1 MRPVTDGPAPG
12 AVWLVGAG
20 PGDPGLLTL
29 RAAGAL
35 RVADV
40 IFHDALPGRA
50 VLRLANPAAK
60 LVNVGKRKGD
70 APWSQGNINA
80 ALVEAARANQRV
92 VRLKGGDPLLFGR
105 GGEEIIALT
114 DAGIAV
120 DVVPGVCSASAASA
134 ALLMPL
140 THRGTAS
147 AISFVTGHD
156 MDGALPASVN
166 WDALAHTGGTIV
178 VFMALSRIDQ
188 VALRLLGAGMSTGT
202 PVTIAA
208 RASLPGQAALRTT
221 LGRCTLDARRAAL
234 PSPALIVIGAVAGLA
249 AAQAA
254 SPPLDEQEPC
264 HVGT

>member
-120 DVVPGVCSASAASA
+120 MSCPVSAPPAR
-134 ALLMPL
+134 
-140 THRGTAS
+140 HRR
-147 AISFVTGHD
+147 HC
-156 MDGALPASVN
+156 LC
-166 WDALAHTGGTIV
+166 
-178 VFMALSRIDQ
+178 R
-188 VALRLLGAGMSTGT
+188 
-202 PVTIAA
+202 
-208 RASLPGQAALRTT
+208 
-221 LGRCTLDARRAAL
+221 
-234 PSPALIVIGAVAGLA
+234 
-249 AAQAA
+249 
-254 SPPLDEQEPC
+254 
-264 HVGT
+264 